1 MRENMKKMIHIKIL
15 SLIWMNTGMMI
26 VTTTTLTTL
35 TYRRLRSLLPTQAMM
50 RAVMMMT
57 PPTTLTAHTR
67 SLIICLLALGL
78 RVSALHQLLPH
89 QLWWKIINFW
99 EEQLHL
105 SQIPREARRFMALVK
120 TIRKIQY
127 LIRRILFRKSPSPKL
142 FLSHV
147 VLENACVK
155 RWTPP
160 LDILA
165 STLNQSSQKYL
176 LHGSSS

>member
-1 MRENMKKMIHIKIL
+1 MKAMRENMKKMIHIKIL

-26 VTTTTLTTL
+26 VTTTTLTL

-50 RAVMMMT
+50 KAVMMMT
-57 PPTTLTAHTR
+57 PTTLTAHAR
-67 SLIICLLALGL
+67 SPIICLLALGL
-78 RVSALHQLLPH
+78 RVSTLHQLLPH
-89 QLWWKIINFW
+89 QLWWRNIINFR

-120 TIRKIQY
+120 TIRKTQY
-127 LIRRILFRKSPSPKL
+127 LIRLILSRKNPSPKL

-155 RWTPP
+155 
-160 LDILA
+160 
-165 STLNQSSQKYL
+165 S
-176 LHGSSS
+176 

>member
-1 MRENMKKMIHIKIL
+1 MKKMIHIKIL

-26 VTTTTLTTL
+26 VTTTTLTL

-50 RAVMMMT
+50 KAVMMMT
-57 PPTTLTAHTR
+57 PTTLTAHAR
-67 SLIICLLALGL
+67 SPIICLLALGL

-89 QLWWKIINFW
+89 QLWWTIINFR

-120 TIRKIQY
+120 TIIRKTQH
-127 LIRRILFRKSPSPKL
+127 LIRWILSRKSPSPKL

-155 RWTPP
+155 
-160 LDILA
+160 
-165 STLNQSSQKYL
+165 N
-176 LHGSSS
+176 

>member
-1 MRENMKKMIHIKIL
+1 LIIQALQIVKKMKAMRENMKIL

-26 VTTTTLTTL
+26 VTTTTTLTL
-35 TYRRLRSLLPTQAMM
+35 TYRRLLRSLLPTQAMM
-50 RAVMMMT
+50 KAVMMMT
-57 PPTTLTAHTR
+57 PTTLTAHAR
-67 SLIICLLALGL
+67 SPIICLLALGL

-89 QLWWKIINFW
+89 QLWWTIKNFR

-120 TIRKIQY
+120 TIRKTQY
-127 LIRRILFRKSPSPKL
+127 LIRLILSRKSPSPKL

-155 RWTPP
+155 
-160 LDILA
+160 
-165 STLNQSSQKYL
+165 N
-176 LHGSSS
+176 

>member
-1 MRENMKKMIHIKIL
+1 MKAMKKNMKKMIHIKIL

-26 VTTTTLTTL
+26 ATTTTLTL
-35 TYRRLRSLLPTQAMM
+35 TYRRLRSSLLPTQAMM

-57 PPTTLTAHTR
+57 PTTLTAHAR

-89 QLWWKIINFW
+89 QLWWRKIINFR

-120 TIRKIQY
+120 TIRKTQY
-127 LIRRILFRKSPSPKL
+127 LIRLILSRKNPSPKL

-155 RWTPP
+155 
-160 LDILA
+160 
-165 STLNQSSQKYL
+165 S
-176 LHGSSS
+176 

>member
-1 MRENMKKMIHIKIL
+1 MKAMRENMKIL

-26 VTTTTLTTL
+26 VTTTTTLTL
-35 TYRRLRSLLPTQAMM
+35 TYRRLLRSLLPTQAMM

-57 PPTTLTAHTR
+57 PTTLTAHAR

-89 QLWWKIINFW
+89 QLWWKIINFR

-120 TIRKIQY
+120 TIRKTQC
-127 LIRRILFRKSPSPKL
+127 LIRWILSRKSPSPKL

-147 VLENACVK
+147 VLENACV
-155 RWTPP
+155 R
-160 LDILA
+160 
-165 STLNQSSQKYL
+165 S
-176 LHGSSS
+176 

>member
-1 MRENMKKMIHIKIL
+1 MKAMRENMKKMIHIKIL

-26 VTTTTLTTL
+26 VTTTTLTL

-57 PPTTLTAHTR
+57 PTTLTTHAR

-89 QLWWKIINFW
+89 QLWWKIINFR

-105 SQIPREARRFMALVK
+105 SQIPREARRFMALGK
-120 TIRKIQY
+120 TIRKIEY
-127 LIRRILFRKSPSPKL
+127 LIRLILSRKSPSPKL

-155 RWTPP
+155 
-160 LDILA
+160 
-165 STLNQSSQKYL
+165 S
-176 LHGSSS
+176 